1 MEFCVFQLMPG
12 LIVAFLF
19 FLGFIGTF
27 LPFVPGSMLIW
38 LGIFIDKMW
47 MGDES
52 ISWGLFSILTGL
64 AILTQLLDWA
74 FTYWGA
80 RKFGGSW
87 RGGLGAIIGLFI
99 GPFIFTPFVG
109 IILGPILGAIIGE
122 VLGGRN
128 MRRASKAGLGTVIG
142 GLLAFVFKVAINCF
156 MIGIFYY
163 YTL

>member
-19 FLGFIGTF
+19 LIGFFGTF
-27 LPFVPGSMLIW
+27 LPLVPGSMLIW

-52 ISWGLFSILTGL
+52 ISWGLFSILTAL

-74 FTYWGA
+74 LTFWGV

-87 RGGLGAIIGLFI
+87 RGGLGAILGLII
-99 GPFIFTPFVG
+99 GPFIFMPFIG
-109 IILGPILGAIIGE
+109 IIVGPIVGAILGE
-122 VLGGRN
+122 LLGGWN
-128 MRRASKAGLGTVIG
+128 MRRASKAGLGTIIG
-142 GLLAFVFKVAINCF
+142 GFLAFASKVTINCF